1 MSEGVVDFDFC
12 EFTGIFP
19 EITTIPQKAN
29 WAFNSACYIVT
40 NTPSSIVSN
49 LEERKQLLYLL
60 TAHIL
65 YLQNRGGGNIGA
77 ISNAHEGSVS
87 VGFASIGR
95 LGQSY
100 FGQTQYGL
108 LFWQMVAKYMS
119 GFYVPEC

>member
-1 MSEGVVDFDFC
+1 MSGSVSFDFN
-12 EFTGIFP
+12 EFNKLYP
-19 EITTIPQKAN
+19 ELNAQQKKAELDFEL
-29 WAFNSACYIVT
+29 AGYILT
-40 NTPSSIVSN
+40 NTSYSIVGD
-49 LEERKQLLYLL
+49 LEERKRLLYLL

-65 YLQNRGGGNIGA
+65 CLQNRGNDAVGA

-87 VGFASIGR
+87 VGYASLGN

-108 LFWQMVAKYMS
+108 LFLMMVRKYMS